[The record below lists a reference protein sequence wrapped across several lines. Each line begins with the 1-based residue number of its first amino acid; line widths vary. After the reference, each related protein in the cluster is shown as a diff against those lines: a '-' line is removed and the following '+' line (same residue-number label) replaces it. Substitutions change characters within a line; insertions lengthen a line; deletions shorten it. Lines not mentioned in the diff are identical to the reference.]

1 MNRFKKVSPKNRTTR
16 RILIAPLALFF
27 GLAPSS
33 KAVPITVRQI
43 GITPYETVSIRVAG
57 AQSGQVHSG
66 VSQLLVNGVLTNG
79 FCIDPFHSIIGGPQA
94 YEVVS
99 LTSAP
104 KDDHLIP
111 GRHMTASEAETI
123 SELWALAY
131 PLIGSNPRKA
141 AGLQIAIWEVVGGS
155 QFHLKSAKD
164 YGASALLSTV
174 NAPNYN
180 GPKANLV
187 ALTGPGQD
195 YVIDPPGRKL
205 VPDNGATMT
214 LLGLALAALALFGL
228 AKNDGRSVV
237 NPRKSFKINWCSRE
251 DSNLWKWWREGIR

>member
-1 MNRFKKVSPKNRTTR
+1 MNRFKNLPPKIRTTR
-16 RILIAPLALFF
+16 RILIAPLALLL

-33 KAVPITVRQI
+33 KAVPITVQQI
-43 GITPYETVSIRVAG
+43 GITPYETVSIRVTG
-57 AQSGQVHSG
+57 AQSGQVRAG
-66 VSQLLVNGVLTNG
+66 VSRLLVNGVLTNG
-79 FCIDPFHSIIGGPQA
+79 FCIDPFHSVMGGPLA
-94 YEVVS
+94 YEMVP

-111 GRHMTASEAETI
+111 GTHMTASEAETI

-141 AGLQIAIWEVVGGS
+141 AGLQIAIWEVVGGN
-155 QFHLKSAKD
+155 QFHLRSARD
-164 YGASALLSTV
+164 YGASVLLSTV
-174 NAPNYN
+174 RAPNYN

-195 YVIDPPGRKL
+195 YVIDAPGRHL

-214 LLGLALAALALFGL
+214 LFGLALAALALFG
-228 AKNDGRSVV
+228 R
-237 NPRKSFKINWCSRE
+237 
-251 DSNLWKWWREGIR
+251 WKLERRRL